1 MAYFFIGGK
10 KILKTI
16 QRDWHNSKTGFDLM
30 NKLMKFQMYNCKL
43 NCVVVTI
50 ARVSALEVVK
60 ISKDK
65 DETRRA
71 AIFLLVDLIC
81 WISK

>member
-1 MAYFFIGGK
+1 
-10 KILKTI
+10 
-16 QRDWHNSKTGFDLM
+16 
-30 NKLMKFQMYNCKL
+30 MYNCKL

-65 DETRRA
+65 KTKRVVQQYFYWSID
-71 AIFLLVDLIC
+71 LLVFKMKHSNPFDLKTDFLF
-81 WISK
+81 SYRTYFV